1 MVHTIFQGVIQVIK
15 HAGCTAGFVFLEIWQ
30 RTARWYDMKSIIW
43 ICFNGRSGDCGNL
56 DSLDDQKLQAS
67 SGLLWMN
74 DV

>member
-1 MVHTIFQGVIQVIK
+1 MPDVLPDLCFWRSGKEQQDG
-15 HAGCTAGFVFLEIWQ
+15 
-30 RTARWYDMKSIIW
+30 YDMKSVIW
-43 ICFNGRSGDCGNL
+43 ICFNGRSGDCQNL